1 MRKQPLV
8 MVALGGLALLL
19 AVALV
24 HRWED
29 TGERPATSTAQRIP
43 SRRDLGVPTPPP
55 RGNHSLRGR
64 VLDPR
69 RRPAAGIQVTATRD
83 MPGESLSARSCD
95 TRSPELPLSSG
106 GCIGEPEELVRALV
120 EAGHGAAPVVAQ
132 AHTSADGTFL
142 LENLPEGMVALW
154 AIGERHATL
163 ALDVRTDAQDVQL
176 VLESGRFLPGRVVA
190 ESGTPLPGAR
200 LTLFHQD
207 HTRFFDAQ
215 AGADGRFAFGPL
227 PPGEYTVVATS
238 EGLLTDSRQQV
249 DEEKLNPVVLHPP
262 RRLSGRVLAQD
273 KPVSGAEVHVEYT
286 PHVTVTDDEGRF
298 SFEPLAPGDYEV
310 RAEHQG
316 EYGFATVA
324 LTEEGGDAEATVRL
338 GTLVY
343 VEGSVRDES
352 GRPIARAR
360 VGAGA
365 ARGRAP
371 PADYVTTAE
380 DGRFRIGPL
389 RLEPYI
395 FNVMAPGYQGQLRDA
410 VASSG
415 ERVDFTLRRA
425 HLLQGTVTDPQ
436 GNPLSGVDID
446 VDDEIQTETETET
459 FREEVDPTTSDEHGR
474 FELTF
479 PTPGDYTL
487 VLTHHGHMEE
497 RVKVNVPGPALSVV
511 LRAAGRVEG
520 TVTNTQG
527 VPIHGMTLSLV
538 DTRETVASQET
549 ETDAEGRFSLTEV
562 GPGTY
567 TLIPGSD
574 LGDTDHQ
581 VMRTVTV
588 QGTETVEVSLRLET
602 GAPVSGIVVDEHGR
616 PVANALVDG
625 NNFPSPR
632 DGVFEST
639 SSDAEGRFVLHH
651 LAEGACA
658 LRASKDRYVFEARGP
673 TADGLS
679 PPAVLARSGADDVRL
694 ILRSQGHIR
703 GRVVRGDGSPIT
715 RFTIDQRSFRDP
727 QGTFRLAAERAGA
740 QRLTFEAPGLTRAMR
755 EVQVSAGEDV
765 DLGAVRLEA
774 GRHVR
779 GRVVDAETSR
789 AIEDAVVAVHLP
801 GEGGA
806 LEEVAPIAAEAS
818 DTDGT
823 FAFTPLE
830 ARPLDL
836 LVQTNRGH
844 PQMRQRIGT
853 GDETLELRIYPG
865 AQVDGTLKDRDGKP
879 AEAIVQLVANDGDY
893 SAAVDEALGTF
904 QARNV
909 PAGTYTLSASMGQ
922 NAEGRSVAFLPQR
935 VKVPPMGKVTFSF
948 TEATGGGTMRL
959 GIRMP
964 PARPGEGLYQALL
977 SGTVSP
983 TVSAREL
990 RTRARFGDI
999 RASTK
1004 SQDGVLVYEQL
1015 PAGAYTFIVLLE
1027 EGKPARFTVHREELF
1042 LAEGET
1048 LERDIQVTPRPLP

>member
-29 TGERPATSTAQRIP
+29 TGERPATSTTQRTP

-64 VLDPR
+64 VVDSR
-69 RRPAAGIQVTATRD
+69 RRPAAGIQVSATRD
-83 MPGESLSARSCD
+83 MPGESLSARACD

-120 EAGHGAAPVVAQ
+120 EAGHGAAPLVAQ
-132 AHTSADGTFL
+132 TLTSADGTFL
-142 LENLPEGMVALW
+142 LENLPEGKVALW

-176 VLESGRFLPGRVVA
+176 VLETGLFLPGRVVA
-190 ESGTPLPGAR
+190 ETGTPLPGAR

-207 HTRFFDAQ
+207 HTRFFDVL
-215 AGADGRFAFGPL
+215 AGAEGRFAFGPL

-238 EGLLTDSRQQV
+238 EGLLTDSLQRV
-249 DEEKLNPVVLHPP
+249 DAEKLDPIVLHPP

-316 EYGFATVA
+316 EFGFAMVA
-324 LTEEGGDAEATVRL
+324 LTEEGGDAAATVRL
-338 GTLVY
+338 GTLVF

-352 GRPIARAR
+352 GRPIVRAR

-365 ARGRAP
+365 PRGRAP

-395 FNVMAPGYQGQLRDA
+395 FNVMAPGYQGQLRDG
-410 VASSG
+410 VAGPG
-415 ERVDFTLRRA
+415 ERVDFTLTRA
-425 HLLQGTVTDPQ
+425 HLLQGTVTDAQ
-436 GNPLSGVDID
+436 GNLLSGVDIG
-446 VDDEIQTETETET
+446 VDDEIQAETET
-459 FREEVDPTTSDEHGR
+459 FREQVDPTTSDEHGR

-479 PTPGDYTL
+479 PDPGDYTL
-487 VLTHHGHMEE
+487 VLTLHGHVEE
-497 RVKVNVPGPALSVV
+497 RVEVKVPGPALNVA

-520 TVTNTQG
+520 IVTNTQG

-538 DTRETVASQET
+538 DTRKTVASQEI
-549 ETDAEGRFSLTEV
+549 ETDAEGRFSITEV

-567 TLIPGSD
+567 TLISGSD
-574 LGDTDHQ
+574 LGATEHN

-588 QGTETVEVSLRLET
+588 QGTETVEASLRLET
-602 GAPVSGIVVDEHGR
+602 GAPVSGIVVDEHGH

-625 NNFPSPR
+625 NNLPTRR
-632 DGVFEST
+632 DGVFAST
-639 SSDAEGRFVLHH
+639 ASDAEGRFILHH
-651 LAEGACA
+651 LAEGACS
-658 LRASKDRYVFEARGP
+658 LRASKDGYAFEA
-673 TADGLS
+673 TE
-679 PPAVLARSGADDVRL
+679 PAVLARSGADDVRL
-694 ILRSQGHIR
+694 TLRSQGHIR
-703 GRVVRGDGSPIT
+703 GRVVRGNGSPIT

-727 QGTFRLAAERAGA
+727 QGAFRLAAERAGM

-755 EVQVSAGEDV
+755 EVQVSAGTDV
-765 DLGAVRLEA
+765 DLGEVRLEA

-789 AIEDAVVAVHLP
+789 PIEDAVVEVHLP
-801 GEGGA
+801 DEGG
-806 LEEVAPIAAEAS
+806 LMKEVAPIAAEATE
-818 DTDGT
+818 TDG
-823 FAFTPLE
+823 AFTFPPLE

-893 SAAVDEALGTF
+893 SASVDDALGTF

-935 VKVPPMGKVTFSF
+935 VTVPPMGKVTFAF

-959 GIRMP
+959 GVRVP
-964 PARPGEGLYQALL
+964 PVKPGVGFYQALL
-977 SGTVSP
+977 SGTVPP
-983 TVSAREL
+983 TVSGREL

-1004 SQDGVLVYEQL
+1004 SHEGVLVYEQL